1 MSTGLSFFPVDRIA
15 MLAAN
20 DFLTNPTLMVCTY
33 LEWAAAMKA
42 LGLSGQLSLSAS
54 TVLLEISETV
64 AQTPA
69 ACLDY
74 FDAEYSKV
82 DADGEYSGYS
92 IAGHLLLNVDV
103 LDQSDPEYQHLPLM
117 LTQRLAI
124 IQLALK
130 VFTRSLILWRSSV
143 VRI

>member
-33 LEWAAAMKA
+33 LEWAAAAKT

-54 TVLLEISETV
+54 TVLLEISKTV

-74 FDAEYSKV
+74 FDAEYAKV

-92 IAGHLLLNVDV
+92 IAGHLLVNVDIM
-103 LDQSDPEYQHLPLM
+103 DQSDPEYQHLPLM
-117 LTQRLAI
+117 LTQHLAI

-130 VFTRSLILWRSSV
+130 VCTRSLILWRSSV
-143 VRI
+143 IRM